1 MASSDHT
8 TTSTIARSQIHND
21 PYPKVPKDTLIDPFP
36 HTAIG
41 DASSQIDIQSD
52 IEISAGRANL
62 SYNMSTAA
70 GPSGSNPST
79 STTLPPQASSS
90 VHVHPHG
97 AHLDR
102 TTGAAVAGIE
112 DDEHDY
118 ESLPE
123 GYGWAVNMA
132 AGALVRLPIDGVVC
146 VGVLISSLFRL
157 VFRNTLSSSP
167 STL

>member
-1 MASSDHT
+1 MASST
-8 TTSTIARSQIHND
+8 TTSTISRIHND

-41 DASSQIDIQSD
+41 DASCQIDIQSD
-52 IEISAGRANL
+52 IEISAGRDNL
-62 SYNMSTAA
+62 SYSNMSTAA
-70 GPSGSNPST
+70 GPSGSNAST
-79 STTLPPQASSS
+79 STNTLPPQASSS

-132 AGALVRLPIDGVVC
+132 AGALVRSIPGVVC
-146 VGVLISSLFRL
+146 VGVLISSLFRP

>member
-21 PYPKVPKDTLIDPFP
+21 PYPKVPKDTLLDPFP

-41 DASSQIDIQSD
+41 DATSQIDIQSN
-52 IEISAGRANL
+52 IEISAGRDTL
-62 SYNMSTAA
+62 SYTMSTAA
-70 GPSGSNPST
+70 GPSGSNAST
-79 STTLPPQASSS
+79 STNALPPQASSS

-132 AGALVRLPIDGVVC
+132 AGALVRSIPGVPC
-146 VGVLISSLFRL
+146 GGVLISSLFRP